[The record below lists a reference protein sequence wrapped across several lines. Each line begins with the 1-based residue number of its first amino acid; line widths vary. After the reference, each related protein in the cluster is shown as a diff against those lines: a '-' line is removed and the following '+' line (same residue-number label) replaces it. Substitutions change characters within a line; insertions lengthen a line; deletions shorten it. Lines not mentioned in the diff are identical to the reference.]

1 MASLVSTLALNLALN
16 SCSRYQTYEETQKK
30 LDSRAVS
37 RETVVKYHVMM
48 VRLKPELLLEWIDQP
63 EGTVAKEAAEILLSG
78 PDGGN
83 AAGQSLKKVYAGSTA
98 SGENDTTK

>member
-1 MASLVSTLALNLALN
+1 MASLVSTLALN
-16 SCSRYQTYEETQKK
+16 SCSRYQTYEETQKE

-37 RETVVKYHVMM
+37 RETAVKYHVMK
-48 VRLKPELLLEWIDQP
+48 VRLKPELLLEWIDQL

-83 AAGQSLKKVYAGSTA
+83 AAGQALKKVYAGSTV
-98 SGENDTTK
+98 SGENDTTKK